1 MRWVIGIVV
10 VAVLVVLGYQYF
22 GPGSEQIAEQAE
34 QPAEPAT
41 ETAEPAE
48 PAETTEPEPA
58 EQAAETAEQAT
69 EEAAEATGEAETA
82 EQAAETAEQASE
94 DAAQATGEAAETAE
108 QAAETAAQATEEA
121 AEATGAA
128 ETTAETAEDAAETA
142 EQATGEAAEDT
153 AEAGEELAQSSAA
166 LVVGDIDLGKELTGV
181 VDRTSSAL
189 SGITDVASAEAAL
202 PALNEARV
210 KLDDLTPTVEQLPE
224 NAKAT
229 LASAVGGMLPELRTL
244 VDKVNG
250 IEGAGEVVKPAVE
263 PIMARLDA
271 WAKQP
276 A

>member
-22 GPGSEQIAEQAE
+22 GPGSEQIAEQPE

-41 ETAEPAE
+41 ETAE

-69 EEAAEATGEAETA
+69 EEAA
-82 EQAAETAEQASE
+82 
-94 DAAQATGEAAETAE
+94 QATGEAAETAE
-108 QAAETAAQATEEA
+108 QAADT
-121 AEATGAA
+121 
-128 ETTAETAEDAAETA
+128 AETA
-142 EQATGEAAEDT
+142 EQATGEAA
-153 AEAGEELAQSSAA
+153 EELAQSSAA

-181 VDRTSSAL
+181 VDRTSAAL
-189 SGITDVASAEAAL
+189 SGITDAASAEAAL
-202 PALNEARV
+202 PALNEART

-224 NAKAT
+224 DAKAT

-244 VDKVNG
+244 VDQVNG
-250 IEGAGEVVKPAVE
+250 IEGVGEVVKPAVE
-263 PIMARLDA
+263 PIMAKLDA

>member
-48 PAETTEPEPA
+48 TTEPEPA
-58 EQAAETAEQAT
+58 EQAAETADEAT
-69 EEAAEATGEAETA
+69 EEAAETTGEAAETT
-82 EQAAETAEQASE
+82 EEAAETAEQATE
-94 DAAQATGEAAETAE
+94 EAAQATGEAAETAE
-108 QAAETAAQATEEA
+108 QAA
-121 AEATGAA
+121 
-128 ETTAETAEDAAETA
+128 DTA
-142 EQATGEAAEDT
+142 EQATGEAAQATGEAAETTEQAADT
-153 AEAGEELAQSSAA
+153 AEQATGEATEELAQSSAA

-181 VDRTSSAL
+181 VDRTSAAL
-189 SGITDVASAEAAL
+189 SGITDMASAEAAL
-202 PALNEARV
+202 PALNEART
-210 KLDDLTPTVEQLPE
+210 KLNDLTPTVEQLPD
-224 NAKAT
+224 NAKET
-229 LASAVGGMLPELRTL
+229 LAGAVSGMLPELRTL

-250 IEGAGEVVKPAVE
+250 IEGAGDVVKPAVE
-263 PIMARLDA
+263 PIMAKLDA

>member
-22 GPGSEQIAEQAE
+22 GPGSEQMAEQAE

-41 ETAEPAE
+41 ETAAPAEQPAE
-48 PAETTEPEPA
+48 PA
-58 EQAAETAEQAT
+58 T
-69 EEAAEATGEAETA
+69 EE
-82 EQAAETAEQASE
+82 
-94 DAAQATGEAAETAE
+94 AAQATGEAAETAE
-108 QAAETAAQATEEA
+108 QAAETAEPA
-121 AEATGAA
+121 AG
-128 ETTAETAEDAAETA
+128 DAAE
-142 EQATGEAAEDT
+142 ET

-181 VDRTSSAL
+181 VDRTSDAL

-202 PALNEARV
+202 PALNNART

-224 NAKAT
+224 AAKAT

-244 VDKVNG
+244 VDQVNG
-250 IEGAGEVVKPAVE
+250 IAGVGEVVKPAVE
-263 PIMARLDA
+263 PIMAKLDA

>member
-48 PAETTEPEPA
+48 TTEPEPA

-69 EEAAEATGEAETA
+69 EEAAEATGEAADTA
-82 EQAAETAEQASE
+82 EEAAETAEQATE
-94 DAAQATGEAAETAE
+94 EAAQATGEAAETAE
-108 QAAETAAQATEEA
+108 QAADT
-121 AEATGAA
+121 
-128 ETTAETAEDAAETA
+128 AETA
-142 EQATGEAAEDT
+142 EQATGEAA
-153 AEAGEELAQSSAA
+153 EELAQSSAA

-181 VDRTSSAL
+181 VDRTSAAL
-189 SGITDVASAEAAL
+189 SGITDAASAEAAL
-202 PALNEARV
+202 PALNEART
-210 KLDDLTPTVEQLPE
+210 KLDDLTPTVEQLPD
-224 NAKAT
+224 NAKET
-229 LASAVGGMLPELRTL
+229 LAGAVSGMLPELRTL

-250 IEGAGEVVKPAVE
+250 MEGAGEVVKPAVE
-263 PIMARLDA
+263 PIMAKLDA

>member
-22 GPGSEQIAEQAE
+22 GPGSEQVAEQAE
-34 QPAEPAT
+34 QPAEQAADTAEEATDEAAEATGEAVETAEQAT
-41 ETAEPAE
+41 ETAEE
-48 PAETTEPEPA
+48 
-58 EQAAETAEQAT
+58 AT
-69 EEAAEATGEAETA
+69 EEAAEATGEAAGTA
-82 EQAAETAEQASE
+82 EQAAATAEQATE
-94 DAAQATGEAAETAE
+94 EAAQATGEAAETAT
-108 QAAETAAQATEEA
+108 ETATETAEEA
-121 AEATGAA
+121 AG
-128 ETTAETAEDAAETA
+128 TA
-142 EQATGEAAEDT
+142 EQAMGEAAEET
-153 AEAGEELAQSSAA
+153 AEAAEELAQSSAA

-181 VDRTSSAL
+181 VDRTSDAL
-189 SGITDVASAEAAL
+189 SGITDAASAEAAL
-202 PALNEARV
+202 PALNEART

-244 VDKVNG
+244 VDQVNG

-263 PIMARLDA
+263 PIMAKLDA

>member
-48 PAETTEPEPA
+48 TTEPEPA

-69 EEAAEATGEAETA
+69 EEAAEGTGEAADTA
-82 EQAAETAEQASE
+82 EEAAETAEQATE
-94 DAAQATGEAAETAE
+94 EAAQATGEAAETAE
-108 QAAETAAQATEEA
+108 QAADT
-121 AEATGAA
+121 
-128 ETTAETAEDAAETA
+128 AETA
-142 EQATGEAAEDT
+142 EQATGEAA
-153 AEAGEELAQSSAA
+153 EELAQSSAA

-181 VDRTSSAL
+181 VDRTSAAL
-189 SGITDVASAEAAL
+189 SGITDAASAEAAL
-202 PALNEARV
+202 PALNEART
-210 KLDDLTPTVEQLPE
+210 KLDDLTPAVEQLPD
-224 NAKAT
+224 NAKET
-229 LASAVGGMLPELRTL
+229 LAGAVSGMLPELRTL

-250 IEGAGEVVKPAVE
+250 MEGAGEVVKPAVE
-263 PIMARLDA
+263 PIMAKLDA

>member
-22 GPGSEQIAEQAE
+22 GPGSEQVAEQAE

-41 ETAEPAE
+41 ETAE

-58 EQAAETAEQAT
+58 EQAAETAEEAT

-82 EQAAETAEQASE
+82 EQAAETAEQATE
-94 DAAQATGEAAETAE
+94 EAAQATGEAAETAE
-108 QAAETAAQATEEA
+108 QAAETA
-121 AEATGAA
+121 
-128 ETTAETAEDAAETA
+128 ETAETA
-142 EQATGEAAEDT
+142 EQATDEAAEET
-153 AEAGEELAQSSAA
+153 AEAAEELAQSSAA

-181 VDRTSSAL
+181 VDRTSDAL

-202 PALNEARV
+202 PALNEVRT

-224 NAKAT
+224 SAKTT
-229 LASAVGGMLPELRTL
+229 LAGAVGGMLPELRTL
-244 VDKVNG
+244 VDQVNG
-250 IEGAGEVVKPAVE
+250 IEGVGEVVKPAVE
-263 PIMARLDA
+263 PIMAKLDA

>member
-22 GPGSEQIAEQAE
+22 GPGSEQVAEQAE

-41 ETAEPAE
+41 ETAE

-58 EQAAETAEQAT
+58 EQAAETAEEAT

-82 EQAAETAEQASE
+82 EQATETAEQATE
-94 DAAQATGEAAETAE
+94 EAAQATGEAAEM
-108 QAAETAAQATEEA
+108 AT
-121 AEATGAA
+121 
-128 ETTAETAEDAAETA
+128 ETAEEGAETA
-142 EQATGEAAEDT
+142 EQATGEATGEM
-153 AEAGEELAQSSAA
+153 AEAAEELAQSSAA

-181 VDRTSSAL
+181 VDRTSDAL

-202 PALNEARV
+202 PALNEVRT

-224 NAKAT
+224 SAKTT
-229 LASAVGGMLPELRTL
+229 LAGAVGGMLPELRTL
-244 VDKVNG
+244 VDQVNG
-250 IEGAGEVVKPAVE
+250 IEGVGEVVKPAVE
-263 PIMARLDA
+263 PIMAKLDA

>member
-22 GPGSEQIAEQAE
+22 RPGSEQVAEQAE
-34 QPAEPAT
+34 Q
-41 ETAEPAE
+41 
-48 PAETTEPEPA
+48 PA

-69 EEAAEATGEAETA
+69 EEAAEATGEAAETA
-82 EQAAETAEQASE
+82 EQAAESAEQATE
-94 DAAQATGEAAETAE
+94 EAAQATGEAAETAE
-108 QAAETAAQATEEA
+108 QAAGTAEQATEEA
-121 AEATGAA
+121 A
-128 ETTAETAEDAAETA
+128 
-142 EQATGEAAEDT
+142 QATGEAAGEAAEQAEEAADTAQQAAGEAAEET
-153 AEAGEELAQSSAA
+153 AEAGEDLAQSSAA

-181 VDRTSSAL
+181 VNRASDAL

-202 PALNEARV
+202 PTLNEART
-210 KLDDLTPTVEQLPE
+210 KLDDLTPTVEQLPD

-250 IEGAGEVVKPAVE
+250 IQGVGEVVKPAVE
-263 PIMARLDA
+263 PIMAKLDA

>member
-48 PAETTEPEPA
+48 TTEPEPA

-69 EEAAEATGEAETA
+69 EEAAEATGEAADTA
-82 EQAAETAEQASE
+82 EEAAETAEQATE
-94 DAAQATGEAAETAE
+94 EAAQATGEAAETAE
-108 QAAETAAQATEEA
+108 QAADTAEQATGEA
-121 AEATGAA
+121 AEATGEA
-128 ETTAETAEDAAETA
+128 AETAEQAADTAETA
-142 EQATGEAAEDT
+142 EQATGEAA
-153 AEAGEELAQSSAA
+153 EELAQSSAA

-181 VDRTSSAL
+181 VDRTSAAL
-189 SGITDVASAEAAL
+189 SGITDAASAEAAL
-202 PALNEARV
+202 PALNEART
-210 KLDDLTPTVEQLPE
+210 KLDDLTPTVEQLPD
-224 NAKAT
+224 NAKET
-229 LASAVGGMLPELRTL
+229 LAGAVSGMLPELRTL

-250 IEGAGEVVKPAVE
+250 MEGAGEVVKPAVE
-263 PIMARLDA
+263 PIMAKLDA

>member
-48 PAETTEPEPA
+48 TTEPEPA

-69 EEAAEATGEAETA
+69 EEAAEATGEAADTA
-82 EQAAETAEQASE
+82 EEAAETAEQATE
-94 DAAQATGEAAETAE
+94 EAAEATGEAAETAE
-108 QAAETAAQATEEA
+108 QAA
-121 AEATGAA
+121 G
-128 ETTAETAEDAAETA
+128 TA
-142 EQATGEAAEDT
+142 EQATGEATGEM
-153 AEAGEELAQSSAA
+153 AEAAEELAQSSAA

-181 VDRTSSAL
+181 VDRTSAAL
-189 SGITDVASAEAAL
+189 SGITDAASAEAAL
-202 PALNEARV
+202 PALNEART
-210 KLDDLTPTVEQLPE
+210 KLDDLTPTVEQLPD
-224 NAKAT
+224 NAKET
-229 LASAVGGMLPELRTL
+229 LAGAVSGMLPELRTL

-250 IEGAGEVVKPAVE
+250 MEGAGEVVKPAVE
-263 PIMARLDA
+263 PIMAKLDA